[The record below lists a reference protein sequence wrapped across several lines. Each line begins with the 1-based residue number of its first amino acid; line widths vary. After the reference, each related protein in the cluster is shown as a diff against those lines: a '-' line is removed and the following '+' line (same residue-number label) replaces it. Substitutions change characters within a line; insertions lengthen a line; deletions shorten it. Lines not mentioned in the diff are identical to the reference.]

1 MADLA
6 AVDFPISTPP
16 DDLCLYHCISFAR
29 DPALYL
35 SVLRSDAGHFVG
47 ERALEMTQRA
57 RSIRDELIALLRVF
71 SSKIL
76 SGYAVAR
83 CFLFLRYIQADVAL
97 ENIKKILRRGD

>member
-1 MADLA
+1 
-6 AVDFPISTPP
+6 
-16 DDLCLYHCISFAR
+16 
-29 DPALYL
+29 
-35 SVLRSDAGHFVG
+35 
-47 ERALEMTQRA
+47 MTQRA